1 MGIESPPK
9 KCQLHKR
16 GEHLMSA
23 LLSEEDA
30 TGKAKEVYDEIRA
43 AFGMVPNFF
52 KAQAAVDPEWLALN
66 WQREKLIMLAEG
78 ALDRKTKELLAMA
91 ISLVNG
97 CEYCSLAHEGVAL
110 MTGASQEEVNEAK
123 KVVELFASFNA
134 IADSLQVPCDI
145 RPPAA
150 A

>member
-1 MGIESPPK
+1 
-9 KCQLHKR
+9 
-16 GEHLMSA
+16 MSA

>member
-1 MGIESPPK
+1 
-9 KCQLHKR
+9 
-16 GEHLMSA
+16 MSA

-30 TGKAKEVYDEIRA
+30 TGKAKQVYDEIRA

-52 KAQAAVDPEWLALN
+52 KAQGAVDPEWLALN

-78 ALDRKTKELLAMA
+78 TLDRKTKELLAMA

-110 MTGASQEEVNEAK
+110 MSGASQEEVNEAK

-134 IADSLQVPCDI
+134 IADSLRVPCDI
-145 RPPAA
+145 RPPTAE
-150 A
+150 

>member
-1 MGIESPPK
+1 
-9 KCQLHKR
+9 
-16 GEHLMSA
+16 MSA

-123 KVVELFASFNA
+123 KIVELFASFNA

>member
-1 MGIESPPK
+1 
-9 KCQLHKR
+9 
-16 GEHLMSA
+16 MSA

-30 TGKAKEVYDEIRA
+30 TGKVKEVYDEIRT

-52 KAQAAVDPEWLALN
+52 KAQAAVDPEWLAMN

-123 KVVELFASFNA
+123 KIVELFASFNA
-134 IADSLQVPCDI
+134 IADSLRVPCDI

-150 A
+150 TS

>member
-1 MGIESPPK
+1 
-9 KCQLHKR
+9 
-16 GEHLMSA
+16 MSA

-30 TGKAKEVYDEIRA
+30 TGKVKEVYDEIRA

-134 IADSLQVPCDI
+134 IADSLRVPCDI

-150 A
+150 V